1 MGQPGGGAREDWPRT
16 RESRVSS
23 RLPDRGVS
31 TVGRQCELAR
41 KTRGKWLLA
50 RSDQN
55 SVRRLRPSSGHI
67 RGNWMPGSGVLG
79 STQGSVAREA
89 LGHRSPGM
97 VCSGEEMTR
106 PEDWLTKTF
115 RPQSKNSDL
124 KLKRE
129 WRWDVGCVLSIWLS
143 PSPEPR
149 ASPLGQTAPSWSTP
163 RAGTGWPAVAS
174 KVPGARSH
182 PTNVQ

>member
-1 MGQPGGGAREDWPRT
+1 MET
-16 RESRVSS
+16 S
-23 RLPDRGVS
+23 L
-31 TVGRQCELAR
+31 
-41 KTRGKWLLA
+41 
-50 RSDQN
+50 
-55 SVRRLRPSSGHI
+55 
-67 RGNWMPGSGVLG
+67 
-79 STQGSVAREA
+79 SVAREA
-89 LGHRSPGM
+89 LGHRSPGTM
-97 VCSGEEMTR
+97 RSGEETAR

-129 WRWDVGCVLSIWLS
+129 GKWDAGCVLSIWLS

-149 ASPLGQTAPSWSTP
+149 ASPLTQTAPSWNTL

-182 PTNVQ
+182 SMNVR